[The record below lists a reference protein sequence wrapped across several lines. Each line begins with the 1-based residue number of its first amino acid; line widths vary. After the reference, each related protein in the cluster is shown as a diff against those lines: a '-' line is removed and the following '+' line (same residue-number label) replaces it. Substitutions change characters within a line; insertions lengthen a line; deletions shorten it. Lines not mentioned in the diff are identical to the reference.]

1 MRHRFLKDL
10 GAGFSDYEL
19 VELIL
24 FSARPRSD
32 VKPLAKALIGR
43 FGSFADLIAAE
54 PAAIRAV
61 GDVGDSTVTA
71 LKVIH
76 TAALRL
82 ARSQVLD
89 RPVISSWQQ
98 LLDYCYSAM
107 ARESREQLRLLYLDR
122 KNKLIDDE
130 IHQTGTIDHAPVY
143 PREIVKRAL
152 DLGASAIIMVH
163 NHPSG
168 DPTPSRGDIDMT
180 REVQAAAEK
189 LGITL
194 HDHLVIGR
202 SGHASFK
209 SLGLL

>member
-61 GDVGDSTVTA
+61 GDVGDSTVAA